1 MAAHFD
7 TPVESAPGSLVD
19 SLWLDTLQR
28 IAERG
33 AHELKGA
40 LNGVAVNLEVVR
52 SRAEKPDVAASA
64 VKNFANAAVD
74 QLESVI
80 EISEA
85 LLALSRPVRLPVEL
99 GRVVR
104 AVGSLLVPAAR
115 ADGRELV
122 LDGPLDALGTT
133 SADGSAARLVIA
145 AGLLAGVEA
154 STRVTCRAVPGDD
167 APAVRIECVA
177 AAGAAVAEEGESDGC
192 APMLADDVSAV
203 ARSAGIRVEAEPSA
217 MSITFPR

>member
-1 MAAHFD
+1 M
-7 TPVESAPGSLVD
+7 
-19 SLWLDTLQR
+19 
-28 IAERG
+28 
-33 AHELKGA
+33 
-40 LNGVAVNLEVVR
+40 
-52 SRAEKPDVAASA
+52 
-64 VKNFANAAVD
+64 
-74 QLESVI
+74 
-80 EISEA
+80 SEA

-167 APAVRIECVA
+167 APAVRIEWVA
-177 AAGAAVAEEGESDGC
+177 AAAAAEEGESDGC
-192 APMLADDVSAV
+192 TPMLADDVSAV